1 MRARSKKKP
10 FRLLKMK
17 IIRVDL
23 NKDYTEAVKMAVSVL
38 SSGGTVVY
46 PTDTLYGLGANA
58 LDEKAVEK
66 IFKIKNRSFSKPL
79 PIIVK
84 NMIWAKE
91 LAHIERDTEEIL
103 SKIWPMVS
111 NLATVGGDSFVAGKV
126 TAILPKKN
134 ILPMIVS
141 AGASNIGMRIT
152 GYVFNDK
159 LLGRFG
165 YPLTATSANISG
177 EEPTNDIEKII
188 ALFSERNEK
197 PDLIIDAGV
206 LPKSEPSTV
215 LDLTDSYN
223 PKILRVGPS
232 KPDQL
237 LKLLKI

>member
-1 MRARSKKKP
+1 ME
-10 FRLLKMK
+10 

-23 NKDYTEAVKMAVSVL
+23 NKDYSTAIAEAVAVL

-58 LDEKAVEK
+58 LDEKAAEK

-79 PIIVK
+79 PIIIK

-91 LAHIERDTEEIL
+91 LAYIEQGMEVIL
-103 SKIWPMVS
+103 SKVWPMVS
-111 NLATVGGDSFVAGKV
+111 AAATAGGDFFVAGKV

-134 ILPMIVS
+134 IVPMIVS
-141 AGASNIGMRIT
+141 AGTRNIGMRIAD
-152 GYVFNDK
+152 YVFVDK

-165 YPLTATSANISG
+165 YPLISTSANISC
-177 EEPTNDIEKII
+177 EEPTNDINKII
-188 ALFSERNEK
+188 ALFEERDER

-215 LDLTDSYN
+215 LDLTN
-223 PKILRVGPS
+223 PWQPKILRVGPS
-232 KPDQL
+232 KPEQL
-237 LKLLKI
+237 LKLLEF

>member
-1 MRARSKKKP
+1 ME
-10 FRLLKMK
+10 

-23 NKDYTEAVKMAVSVL
+23 NKDYSTAIAEAVAVL

-58 LDEKAVEK
+58 LDEKAAEK

-79 PIIVK
+79 PIIIK

-91 LAHIERDTEEIL
+91 LAYIEQGMEVIL
-103 SKIWPMVS
+103 SKVWPMVS
-111 NLATVGGDSFVAGKV
+111 NFATAGGDSFVMGKV

-134 ILPMIVS
+134 IVPMIVS
-141 AGASNIGMRIT
+141 AGTLSIGMRIAD
-152 GYVFNDK
+152 YVFVDK

-165 YPLTATSANISG
+165 YPLISTSANISG
-177 EEPTNDIEKII
+177 EEPTNDINKII
-188 ALFSERNEK
+188 ALFEERDER

-215 LDLTDSYN
+215 LDLTN
-223 PKILRVGPS
+223 PWQPKILRVGPS
-232 KPDQL
+232 KPEQL
-237 LKLLKI
+237 LKLLEC

>member
-1 MRARSKKKP
+1 ME
-10 FRLLKMK
+10 

-23 NKDYTEAVKMAVSVL
+23 NKDYSTAIAEAVAVL

-58 LDEKAVEK
+58 LDEKAAEK

-79 PIIVK
+79 PIIIK

-91 LAHIERDTEEIL
+91 LAYIEQGMEVIL
-103 SKIWPMVS
+103 SKVWPMVS
-111 NLATVGGDSFVAGKV
+111 AAATAGGDFFVAGEG

-134 ILPMIVS
+134 IVPMIVS
-141 AGASNIGMRIT
+141 AGTRNIGMRIAD
-152 GYVFNDK
+152 YVFVDK

-165 YPLTATSANISG
+165 YPLISTSANISG
-177 EEPTNDIEKII
+177 EEPTNDINKII
-188 ALFSERNEK
+188 ALFEERDER

-215 LDLTDSYN
+215 LDLTN
-223 PKILRVGPS
+223 PWQPKILRVGPS
-232 KPDQL
+232 KPEQL
-237 LKLLKI
+237 LKLLEF